1 MGPVTPCELAANV
14 SVQGRGRASER
25 DSEGSRLSRVQRQR
39 GWLDT
44 RPLRRP
50 DWRKMYKWLAE
61 LPTFVTL
68 RVSVSVPA
76 KSPIAREATFK
87 SLGLS
92 EKSGVLQCSASA
104 LANASPIARAAE
116 ESEPVIETVVKNET
130 RIPCVVRL
138 NMARALVEN
147 ACRV

>member
-1 MGPVTPCELAANV
+1 MPDEVASHFGRDCYRNWLNDHGYADVVGPVIPCELAANV

-39 GWLDT
+39 GWLEP
-44 RPLRRP
+44 PLRRP
-50 DWRKMYKWLAE
+50 DWRKMYRYALS

-92 EKSGVLQCSASA
+92 E
-104 LANASPIARAAE
+104 
-116 ESEPVIETVVKNET
+116 
-130 RIPCVVRL
+130 
-138 NMARALVEN
+138 
-147 ACRV
+147 